1 VPWQRQQLPQQG
13 TVRGVL
19 LLDGDRG
26 QREGGEAVV
35 YEHPR
40 SVGGMAGGRKLAD
53 DRAYMC
59 VAKVSSHN

>member
-1 VPWQRQQLPQQG
+1 M
-13 TVRGVL
+13 RGVL
-19 LLDGDRG
+19 LLDGDGGR
-26 QREGGEAVV
+26 REGGEAVV